1 GRLQG
6 YSGATGGTLNLT
18 APAFQ
23 IGGGGVPHPSVVHLD
38 PEFFSTGGFSK
49 FSLTGIGLPGVGGLE
64 YIPGVNI
71 APGTRIRPV
80 VDSWLA
86 IPHAAWGRELQLVP
100 FTKPEGLR
108 NPASLSFKAT
118 GASDGFNSGLLI
130 VRGDVVLGEGASIE
144 TDALGS
150 VSFSGQ
156 TATILGSIRAP
167 GGSISVSGANAFP
180 TLPGGPSGALTTVY
194 LGPRARLD
202 ASGKTVIREGRN
214 GWREGLITAGGSIS
228 ISGNIVAESGALLDV
243 SGTSGVLDLPATYL
257 SVGAKP
263 ITGLK
268 GTQYV
273 PVRFDTN
280 GGSITLAG
288 AQMLYT
294 DATLIGRA
302 GGPSAIGGSLSVSSG
317 KFHDPGSEFTTAEAD
332 LIVTQNGPTLP
343 RSRFARGIGMPV
355 RANDGTSLPG
365 IGNFAVS
372 AFSAGGFDSLTLGG
386 NVQFEGPISIDAPGS
401 LRVAT
406 GGVIY
411 ADNHVRLTAPYV
423 ALGQAFR
430 TPALESDD
438 DFLFTHTDVA
448 GLTTKFQFAPTWGPG
463 RLTVRAEHIDI
474 GTLSLQGIG
483 NARFLAPNGDIRGN
497 GTLNIAGDLY
507 FQAGQ
512 IYPTTLSPFHIFA
525 YDYDP
530 GTGLREGSVT
540 IIGGSNRPLPLSA
553 GGALSINASKIYQG
567 GTLRAPIGS
576 IQLGWGGAGGAPVDP
591 LAGTSIAQP
600 VTRQL
605 TLASG
610 SVTSVAAVDPR
621 TGLDILI
628 PYGVSFDGN
637 SWIDP
642 AGNDITV

>member
-1 GRLQG
+1 DPFRLDALGNPLPLRADRLANVFLSPALMAEGGFGSVTVENPDGDALIPGDVTLRTQPGGELVLSGSNITVEGDIFAPAGHLEFRTSNLPLSLVNTTNLVTKTRPDELPGRGRFTLAPGSILSTALLVSDDRASSPVLTPLLTSGGDISIAAFSASLGKDSLIDVSGGANMSPRGKVTYGNAGALSITTGRDLNIAELLGGGLMMEGRLQG

-23 IGGGGVPHPSVVHLD
+23 IGGGGVPHPSVVHLG

-386 NVQFEGPISIDAPGS
+386 NVQFEGPI
-401 LRVAT
+401 
-406 GGVIY
+406 
-411 ADNHVRLTAPYV
+411 
-423 ALGQAFR
+423 
-430 TPALESDD
+430 
-438 DFLFTHTDVA
+438 
-448 GLTTKFQFAPTWGPG
+448 
-463 RLTVRAEHIDI
+463 
-474 GTLSLQGIG
+474 
-483 NARFLAPNGDIRGN
+483 
-497 GTLNIAGDLY
+497 
-507 FQAGQ
+507 
-512 IYPTTLSPFHIFA
+512 
-525 YDYDP
+525 
-530 GTGLREGSVT
+530 
-540 IIGGSNRPLPLSA
+540 
-553 GGALSINASKIYQG
+553 
-567 GTLRAPIGS
+567 
-576 IQLGWGGAGGAPVDP
+576 
-591 LAGTSIAQP
+591 
-600 VTRQL
+600 
-605 TLASG
+605 
-610 SVTSVAAVDPR
+610 
-621 TGLDILI
+621 
-628 PYGVSFDGN
+628 
-637 SWIDP
+637 
-642 AGNDITV
+642 